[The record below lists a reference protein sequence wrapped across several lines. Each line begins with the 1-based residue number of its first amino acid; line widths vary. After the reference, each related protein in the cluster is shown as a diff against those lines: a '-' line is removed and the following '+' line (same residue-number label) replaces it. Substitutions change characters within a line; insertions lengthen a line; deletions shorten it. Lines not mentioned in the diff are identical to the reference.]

1 MNTWA
6 ENYHIYVEAQAGFRE
21 HMGTVNNIY
30 VLSNLITHC
39 LNNNEKLYCAF
50 IDFTKAFDFVVREIL
65 WYKLLK
71 IGIRG
76 KMIDIIK
83 SMYSCVKSRVRH
95 NNILSESFSCNIG
108 VRQGECLSPFLFC
121 MYINDLEEE
130 LIIKG
135 ARGIDIGVSN
145 LYLLL
150 YADDIVLFGKTPED
164 LQISLNI
171 LEDYCKR
178 WKLKV
183 NIDKTKIVVFRK
195 GGRISNNVRFIYDNA
210 EIEIVNRFCYLGVVF
225 TSGDSSFETQKTLA
239 GQALKAVYTLN
250 NYIYLFTPLKPSHIL
265 ELFDKLV
272 APILNYGSEVWGFYK
287 STAVD
292 TVHLRF
298 CKRVLGVKQTTQND
312 FVYGDLGRVDFQTR
326 RYLSIIKF
334 WFKVVANEDNKL
346 VKCIYNLM
354 LNDIEQHPT
363 HQNWASSVR
372 NLLSRLGF
380 FDVWIAQTVGNID
393 AFLELCKIRLRDN
406 FIQDWHARLEEST
419 KAKFYISFADF
430 KYQKYL
436 DTITVEKY
444 RIWLSRLRVSS
455 HRLEVETG
463 RWAKPNKIPLTDRKC
478 KICNVLKMSTIL
490 CWNVLPFQNL
500 DEII

>member
-1 MNTWA
+1 
-6 ENYHIYVEAQAGFRE
+6 
-21 HMGTVNNIY
+21 MGTVNNIY

-71 IGIRG
+71 IVIRG

-83 SMYSCVKSRVRH
+83 SMYSCVKSRVTH

-108 VRQGECLSPFLFC
+108 VRQGECLSQFLFC

-150 YADDIVLFGKTPED
+150 YADDIVLFGKNPED

-210 EIEIVNRFCYLGVVF
+210 EIEIVNRFCYLG
-225 TSGDSSFETQKTLA
+225 
-239 GQALKAVYTLN
+239 
-250 NYIYLFTPLKPSHIL
+250 LF
-265 ELFDKLV
+265 
-272 APILNYGSEVWGFYK
+272 
-287 STAVD
+287 
-292 TVHLRF
+292 
-298 CKRVLGVKQTTQND
+298 
-312 FVYGDLGRVDFQTR
+312 
-326 RYLSIIKF
+326 
-334 WFKVVANEDNKL
+334 
-346 VKCIYNLM
+346 
-354 LNDIEQHPT
+354 
-363 HQNWASSVR
+363 
-372 NLLSRLGF
+372 
-380 FDVWIAQTVGNID
+380 
-393 AFLELCKIRLRDN
+393 
-406 FIQDWHARLEEST
+406 
-419 KAKFYISFADF
+419 
-430 KYQKYL
+430 
-436 DTITVEKY
+436 
-444 RIWLSRLRVSS
+444 S
-455 HRLEVETG
+455 HREVQ
-463 RWAKPNKIPLTDRKC
+463 
-478 KICNVLKMSTIL
+478 VLKHRKL
-490 CWNVLPFQNL
+490 WRGKL
-500 DEII
+500 